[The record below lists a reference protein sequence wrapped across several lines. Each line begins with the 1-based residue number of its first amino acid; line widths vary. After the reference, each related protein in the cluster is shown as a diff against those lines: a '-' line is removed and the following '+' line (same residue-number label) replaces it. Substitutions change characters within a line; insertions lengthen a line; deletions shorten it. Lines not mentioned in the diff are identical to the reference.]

1 MTRNLYLGAD
11 VGVALGLLPDFPAAA
26 QFMWDQMKDTRFDI
40 RAQKLAGESAL
51 LQPDLIAIQEATKWT
66 CKKRF
71 FSKKKVV
78 FDFLEMFLAETR
90 KSGVSYS
97 LIESDG
103 TSTLNPGFSIPA
115 IPKLTMVKDPEIFE
129 EIFGEDQ
136 AACGFTIADALLIRD
151 DSSLKIIQAG
161 NSEYREHYSVIP
173 LAMEIYRGYT
183 WADIIKGD
191 TPVRV
196 VATHLESLFSEGGI
210 PHSALQA
217 RQLIKD
223 LESTRMPIVVMGD
236 FNADPRDP
244 RPKTSANPGGQP
256 VANESCA
263 AQSSSPSTEEAEAKC
278 NAYWLMRK
286 AGFIDAGP
294 DSLNPKNFTWGA
306 AALLNGPDKERKGF
320 ANNLGNKYGF
330 TDRLDYIFT
339 KNGISP
345 VKAQLLSNTWPQGP
359 SNWICEVDF
368 KDETCLPSDH
378 AGVFAILEVEV
389 DGTFSAREAP
399 LPDNRTLPIPTPT
412 LIFYGILLLLVLFIL
427 WLPYRLI
434 LKPLV
439 IRPLTKVVTGR
450 RKEIENA
457 SPEKNGEESR

>member
-1 MTRNLYLGAD
+1 
-11 VGVALGLLPDFPAAA
+11 
-26 QFMWDQMKDTRFDI
+26 
-40 RAQKLAGESAL
+40 
-51 LQPDLIAIQEATKWT
+51 
-66 CKKRF
+66 
-71 FSKKKVV
+71 
-78 FDFLEMFLAETR
+78 
-90 KSGVSYS
+90 
-97 LIESDG
+97 
-103 TSTLNPGFSIPA
+103 
-115 IPKLTMVKDPEIFE
+115 
-129 EIFGEDQ
+129 
-136 AACGFTIADALLIRD
+136 
-151 DSSLKIIQAG
+151 
-161 NSEYREHYSVIP
+161 
-173 LAMEIYRGYT
+173 
-183 WADIIKGD
+183 
-191 TPVRV
+191 
-196 VATHLESLFSEGGI
+196 HLESLFSEGGI

-244 RPKTSANPGGQP
+244 RSKTSANPGGQP
-256 VANESCA
+256 VANDSCA
-263 AQSSSPSTEEAEAKC
+263 AQSLTLSAEEAEAKC

-434 LKPLV
+434 LMPLV